1 MHIRIRIPAT
11 TANLGPGFDTLGA
24 ALQLYNEVHVTTGP
38 ARDIEITGEGAGQLP
53 TGKSNIV
60 WQAMAMILGKQ
71 WPFGSLRIRLINRIP
86 LSSGLGSSAAARLGG
101 LLAAYAVTGKK
112 YAPADVL
119 AIGVR
124 LEGHPDNIVPALAG
138 GVCAAVD
145 GSAISYVRLAP
156 PALKAVVCHPAFEL
170 PTEKAR
176 GVLPRQ
182 VPIADA
188 VYNISRT
195 ALFIA
200 ALAARRYDCLGA
212 AMDDRLHQPYRKKL
226 IPGMDAVCT
235 AARAAGAYGAVISG
249 AGPSLIALAE
259 PACAPA
265 VGAAMQR
272 AWRKM
277 SIASRV
283 FILDFDTHGARVAR
297 R

>member
-24 ALQLYNEVHVTTGP
+24 ALRLYNEVQVTDGP
-38 ARDIEITGEGAGQLP
+38 SRDIEVVGEGAGTLP

-60 WQAMAMILGKQ
+60 WQAMAMVLGKKY
-71 WPFGSLRIRLINRIP
+71 PFGSLRVRLVNRIP

-101 LLAAYAVTGKK
+101 LLAAYTVAAKK
-112 YAPADVL
+112 YSPADVL
-119 AIGVR
+119 SIGVR

-145 GSAISYVRLAP
+145 GGAISYVRIAP

-195 ALFIA
+195 ALFVA
-200 ALAARRYDCLGA
+200 SLAARRYDCLAA

-226 IPGMDAVCT
+226 IPGMGAVCA
-235 AARAAGAYGAVISG
+235 AARAAGAYGAVLSG

-265 VGAAMQR
+265 VGASMQR
-272 AWRKM
+272 AWRKL
-277 SIASRV
+277 SITSRV
-283 FILDFDTHGARVAR
+283 FILDFDKHGARIIKK
-297 R
+297 